1 MKLTASTSL
10 LRPLHAT
17 HITAPW
23 RPPPMWRRHF
33 GMDWRPASRFGW
45 VAEQVAVIPRRTVS
59 SRCGNGK
66 TGLVKWYARLD
77 QAFGVFCFSATA
89 APQISTSVSATS
101 TTLFTTTPVIPPH
114 PSSTAISS
122 SSPAT
127 TTKVPLSWISHL
139 AHISTSSTPLPYHAS
154 YSPSS
159 AHPLPS
165 HVITSSLSSS
175 TSAQTYA
182 SNQQM
187 PTKPPQKAFWAVLI
201 ILGVAFLMVT
211 VTGVLCYYYRLRMEK
226 SFNCSCKAQPSPT
239 GCFSVSVSQLCNTM
253 AGGGET
259 PELFSPHRRKRN
271 RWKNEPFRSRAL
283 QGDDVEAEM
292 WKPTNSRT
300 AINHPLNEDHEEE
313 EEEEERDA
321 KYSSDIMLCVN
332 PQLRSGN
339 NTIS

>member
-1 MKLTASTSL
+1 MVVVTDPNLLMLTIASSLVTASQGQSAAGVFL
-10 LRPLHAT
+10 LMEYETYSFNFTAASTACHSHHGTMAT
-17 HITAPW
+17 AANVEEAL
-23 RPPPMWRRHF
+23 RH
-33 GMDWRPASRFGW
+33 GLETCKFGW

-77 QAFGVFCFSATA
+77 QAFGVFCFSAT
-89 APQISTSVSATS
+89 
-101 TTLFTTTPVIPPH
+101 
-114 PSSTAISS
+114 
-122 SSPAT
+122 
-127 TTKVPLSWISHL
+127 

-211 VTGVLCYYYRLRMEK
+211 VTGVLCYYYRL
-226 SFNCSCKAQPSPT
+226 
-239 GCFSVSVSQLCNTM
+239 
-253 AGGGET
+253 
-259 PELFSPHRRKRN
+259 
-271 RWKNEPFRSRAL
+271 KNEPFRSRAL

>member
-1 MKLTASTSL
+1 MVVVTDPNLLMLTIASSLVTASQGQSAAGVFL
-10 LRPLHAT
+10 LMEYETYSFNFTAASTACHSHHGTMAT
-17 HITAPW
+17 AANVEEAL
-23 RPPPMWRRHF
+23 RH
-33 GMDWRPASRFGW
+33 GLETCKFGW

-211 VTGVLCYYYRLRMEK
+211 VTGVLCYYYRL
-226 SFNCSCKAQPSPT
+226 
-239 GCFSVSVSQLCNTM
+239 
-253 AGGGET
+253 
-259 PELFSPHRRKRN
+259 
-271 RWKNEPFRSRAL
+271 KNEPFRSRAL